1 MISFLIEF
9 TAALVQGWQE
19 GKPIIRRLIFSSL
32 LLGALAA
39 ISAVLINFGVADNQ
53 VFEILTVVLSIS
65 AAVFSFGVY
74 VHQVVSEENK
84 KAQKIEEAEQR
95 VKDNPQAPQAA
106 WELAQVKLESY
117 LNRNLKQVSTV
128 FWLTMLVMLVGFS
141 FIGVGVF
148 KLFSSSDNFEASVL
162 ATVAG
167 ILINF
172 IGATFL
178 VIYKSTMKQATEY
191 VTILERIN
199 AVGMSVQILETID
212 GEDKLKQQT
221 TAELSKQL
229 LALYKK

>member
-9 TAALVQGWQE
+9 TGALVQGWQE
-19 GKPIIRRLIFSSL
+19 GKPVIRRLIFASL

-39 ISAVLINFGVADNQ
+39 ISAVLFNFGVVENQ
-53 VFEILTVVLSIS
+53 VFEILTIVFSIS
-65 AAVFSFGVY
+65 AAAFSFGVY

-84 KAQKIEEAEQR
+84 KVQKIEEAEQR
-95 VKDNPQAPQAA
+95 VKDNPKAPQAA

-128 FWLTMLVMLVGFS
+128 FWLTMFVMLVGFS

-148 KLFSSSDNFEASVL
+148 KLFSSPDNFEASVL

-199 AVGMSVQILETID
+199 AVGMSVQILETIS

>member
-9 TAALVQGWQE
+9 TAALVKGWQE
-19 GKPIIRRLIFSSL
+19 GKPVIRRLILASL

-39 ISAVLINFGVADNQ
+39 ISAVLFNFGVVENQ
-53 VFEILTVVLSIS
+53 VFEILAIVFSIS
-65 AAVFSFGVY
+65 AVAFSFGVY

-95 VKDNPQAPQAA
+95 VKDNPKAPQAA

-128 FWLTMLVMLVGFS
+128 FWLTMFVMLVGFS

-148 KLFSSSDNFEASVL
+148 KLFSSTENFEASVL

-199 AVGMSVQILETID
+199 AVGMSVQILETIS

>member
-9 TAALVQGWQE
+9 TAALVKGWQE
-19 GKPIIRRLIFSSL
+19 GKPVIRRLILASL

-39 ISAVLINFGVADNQ
+39 ISAVLFNFGVIENQ
-53 VFEILTVVLSIS
+53 VFEILAIVFSIS
-65 AAVFSFGVY
+65 AVAFSFGVY

-95 VKDNPQAPQAA
+95 VKDNPKAPQAA

-128 FWLTMLVMLVGFS
+128 FWLTMFVMLVGFS

-148 KLFSSSDNFEASVL
+148 KLFSSTENFEASVL

-199 AVGMSVQILETID
+199 AVGMSVQILETIS

>member
-1 MISFLIEF
+1 M
-9 TAALVQGWQE
+9 QGWQE
-19 GKPIIRRLIFSSL
+19 GKPVIRRLIFASL

-39 ISAVLINFGVADNQ
+39 ISAVLFNFGVVENQ
-53 VFEILTVVLSIS
+53 VFEILTIVFSIS
-65 AAVFSFGVY
+65 AAAFSFGVY

-84 KAQKIEEAEQR
+84 KVQKIEEAEQR
-95 VKDNPQAPQAA
+95 VKDNPKAPQAA

-128 FWLTMLVMLVGFS
+128 FWLTMFVMLVGFS

-148 KLFSSSDNFEASVL
+148 KLFSSPDNFEASVL

-199 AVGMSVQILETID
+199 AVGMSVQILETIS

>member
-9 TAALVQGWQE
+9 TAALVKGWQE
-19 GKPIIRRLIFSSL
+19 GKPVIRRLILASL

-39 ISAVLINFGVADNQ
+39 ISAVLFNFGVVENQ
-53 VFEILTVVLSIS
+53 VFEILAIVFSIS
-65 AAVFSFGVY
+65 AVAFSFGVY

-84 KAQKIEEAEQR
+84 KAQKIKEAEQR
-95 VKDNPQAPQAA
+95 VKDNPKAPQAA

-128 FWLTMLVMLVGFS
+128 FWLTMFVMLVGFS

-148 KLFSSSDNFEASVL
+148 KLFSSTENFEASVL

-199 AVGMSVQILETID
+199 AVGMSVQILETIS